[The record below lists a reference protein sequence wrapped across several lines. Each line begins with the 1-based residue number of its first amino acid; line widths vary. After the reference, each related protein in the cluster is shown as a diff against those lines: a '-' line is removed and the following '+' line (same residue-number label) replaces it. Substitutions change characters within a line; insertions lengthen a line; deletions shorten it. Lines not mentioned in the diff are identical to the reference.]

1 MAKKKTEIV
10 EETVD
15 ATVEAEGLVDNTASE
30 EVTVV
35 VVKKFKDIES
45 KKIRKVGE
53 TFACTKERM
62 SQILEVG
69 PYVELVEQ
77 QIDTDSLEN
86 EEAVAPVSESEG
98 TIETIE

>member
-10 EETVD
+10 EETVH
-15 ATVEAEGLVDNTASE
+15 ATVEAEVEAKVSVDNTASE
-30 EVTVV
+30 MVTVV

-53 TFACTKERM
+53 TFACTKERKG
-62 SQILEVG
+62 QILEVG

-77 QIDTDSLEN
+77 QIDTDSL
-86 EEAVAPVSESEG
+86 
-98 TIETIE
+98 